1 MTEIIIPEKLT
12 ETIVN
17 IIKNGNVFAK
27 MKRIECLVYGS
38 AILVTIFG
46 SSIMM
51 NTLLNTR
58 LLLDNNTERDNSQ
71 LLISKQND
79 TLQKLHYK
87 VDKVIEFNKQL
98 MILFAKN
105 ESEKNLP
112 QMNDD
117 STIYAKSCVTSL
129 SSLTY
134 EQSMVDE
141 EECVEQSMVEQ
152 SMVEQSMIDEERAE
166 KH

>member
-17 IIKNGNVFAK
+17 IIKNGKVFAK
-27 MKRIECLVYGS
+27 MKRIECLVYGF

-51 NTLLNTR
+51 NTILNTR
-58 LLLDNNTERDNSQ
+58 LLLDNNAERDNSQ

-98 MILFAKN
+98 MILLFAKN
-105 ESEKNLP
+105 DSEKNLP

-134 EQSMVDE
+134 EQSMV
-141 EECVEQSMVEQ
+141 EQSMVEQ
-152 SMVEQSMIDEERAE
+152 SMVEINMIDEERAE